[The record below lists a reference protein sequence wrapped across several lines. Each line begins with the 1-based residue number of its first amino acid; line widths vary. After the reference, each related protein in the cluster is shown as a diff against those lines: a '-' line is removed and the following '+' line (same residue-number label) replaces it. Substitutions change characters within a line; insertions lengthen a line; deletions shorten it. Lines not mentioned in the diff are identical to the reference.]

1 MNEEMQYVIFSL
13 GREEYA
19 VEILSVQEI
28 IRPTE
33 ITRVPKAPPFVKGV
47 SNLRGSI
54 IPIIDSH
61 TRLGLSEGIQKAE
74 TNRVII
80 CRNEDT
86 PIGLTVDYV
95 SEVLSLSAD
104 NIEIPQVMNHLD
116 KHFIKGIGKVDDRLL
131 IILDLKNV
139 LDIGMNIQKE

>member
-1 MNEEMQYVIFSL
+1 MNEEMQYVVFSL
-13 GREEYA
+13 GNEEYA

-33 ITRVPKAPPFVKGV
+33 ITRVPKAPPFVTGV

-61 TRLGLSEGIQKAE
+61 QRLSLSESMQKAD
-74 TNRVII
+74 TNRIII
-80 CRNEDT
+80 CKIEDT
-86 PIGLTVDYV
+86 PIGLTVDHV
-95 SEVLSLSAD
+95 SEVLSLPAD

-116 KHFIKGIGKVDDRLL
+116 KHFIKGIGKVDERLL

-139 LDIGMNIQKE
+139 LDIGLNIQKE